1 MRMLQ
6 RPRTVFTA
14 HLGRDPGAKNDM
26 FLLTSAIVV
35 TSSACFCI
43 TPEENYMAAVPPI
56 PQNPFE
62 TLTIV
67 GAGASICCCS
77 DSSSQTGKAITKEC
91 LIILLINLLQTHLET
106 SNYHP
111 SEIMHP

>member
-67 GAGASICCCS
+67 GAGASI
-77 DSSSQTGKAITKEC
+77 DSSSQTGKAITKQC